1 MNLKIRM
8 LIVATALLIVPTL
21 AVTQAQQTQ
30 SEPSVADSK
39 AKTSA
44 INNATNIH
52 LSKIDGRHWLVGS
65 DGKPFFAHGIT
76 HVGNVRS
83 KHGFVDISTA
93 CRKLGFN
100 AYGYGCPPELRGDMP
115 YLRVG
120 TISCQFRCTATNAL
134 TSSLIFLIP
143 RNRLVSRPASK
154 RTAKKNK
161 DNPNCIGYCWTD
173 LAMWPLESKESKVK
187 GNWVE
192 FIRGLPKDAPGQKA
206 YQ

>member
-1 MNLKIRM
+1 M

-52 LSKIDGRHWLVGS
+52 LSKIDGRHWLGGS

-115 YLRVG
+115 YLESWNHLVP
-120 TISCQFRCTATNAL
+120 ISMYRDKRSHKFPD
-134 TSSLIFLIP
+134 IFDPKEQARIAAGVEA
-143 RNRLVSRPASK
+143 NC
-154 RTAKKNK
+154 KKNK